1 VYVLKDILKVELI
14 MTLEAMS
21 VEGVWRESRSNTFSS
36 CEEVE
41 LNKIRTTPKPESN
54 YGWP

>member
-1 VYVLKDILKVELI
+1 

-21 VEGVWRESRSNTFSS
+21 VEGVWRESRWNTFSS